1 MKPKLQFLLILI
13 LSLFLNSPLFAQ
25 PPDTGDVDDT
35 GIRDSLLVNS
45 FDCSFVVLGYHD
57 EPLSGI
63 KIPLKYKT
71 NQSDIMLDSV
81 RFHPD
86 ISGADIL
93 DTIIVRNTGEV
104 IFFALWFDSLPAG
117 IDTFFFMFF
126 TPGPTWN
133 PAIYTPIDIFTS
145 PSGSQLSFTTVNAV
159 DITPHYDPPGAFS
172 SGCTDVKDDHR
183 FPSTLKPANFYLSQN
198 FPNPFNTETVI
209 TFALPRSSDVKIEIF
224 NILGQ
229 KVKDL
234 VDERVSAGYKQVVW
248 DGKDNNANIVASGIY
263 FYRIIADEF
272 VDVRK
277 MTLLK

>member
-1 MKPKLQFLLILI
+1 MLTILLPQAYETSLKP
-13 LSLFLNSPLFAQ
+13 
-25 PPDTGDVDDT
+25 
-35 GIRDSLLVNS
+35 
-45 FDCSFVVLGYHD
+45 
-57 EPLSGI
+57 
-63 KIPLKYKT
+63 
-71 NQSDIMLDSV
+71 
-81 RFHPD
+81 
-86 ISGADIL
+86 
-93 DTIIVRNTGEV
+93 
-104 IFFALWFDSLPAG
+104 
-117 IDTFFFMFF
+117 
-126 TPGPTWN
+126 
-133 PAIYTPIDIFTS
+133 
-145 PSGSQLSFTTVNAV
+145 
-159 DITPHYDPPGAFS
+159 
-172 SGCTDVKDDHR
+172 HR
-183 FPSTLKPANFYLSQN
+183 PANFYLSQN